1 MARFVATD
9 YDITI
14 NGTDLS
20 SNIASVSLDMTTN
33 EVETTSFGNG
43 GFVSRIGG
51 LKDASV
57 TLSFH
62 QDFGAASVHQTLFP
76 LHGQEATVVVKP
88 TSGAVSATNPSF
100 TMVALCTELSPV
112 SGAVGDLATLEV
124 TWPLA
129 SGSGVVEGTA

>member
-9 YDITI
+9 YSITV

-43 GFVSRIGG
+43 GYVSRIGG

-62 QDFGAASVHQTLFP
+62 QDFGSGSVHQTLFP
-76 LHGQEATVVVKP
+76 LHGSEATVVVKP
-88 TSGAVSATNPSF
+88 TAAAVSATNPSF
-100 TMVALCTELSPV
+100 TIVALCTELQPIN
-112 SGAVGDLATLEV
+112 GAVGDLATLDV

>member
-9 YDITI
+9 FSITV
-14 NGTDLS
+14 NDVDLS
-20 SNIASVSLDMTTN
+20 ANIASAEIETTAN
-33 EVETTSFGNG
+33 EVETSSFGSS
-43 GFVSRIGG
+43 GFVSRVAG

-62 QDFGAASVHQTLFP
+62 QDYGAGSVHRTLYP
-76 LHGQEATVVVKP
+76 LLGQEATVVIKP
-88 TSGAVSATNPSF
+88 TSGDVSAENPSF
-100 TMVALCTELSPV
+100 TMVALCTTVTPV
-112 SGAVGDLATLEV
+112 SGQTGDLSTFEV